1 MTVLAPAHSPSMI
14 YALYILLVPISLII
28 TLIAVLI
35 APILPIFAT
44 SQDGWNDNHSQWGKG
59 PRLPVWLSW
68 FMTPDN
74 SLDGDATFCRLNPP
88 SYSSQIKWLW
98 RNPAYSF
105 ALRYFIPNNAATFN
119 GDNLI
124 KDNDN
129 AREGWLLV
137 RSNGLFQFVLVW
149 HIPGTSRCVYI
160 NLGWNI
166 RALVDDNVNPKPN
179 PYQATFVFSPRIS
192 GFR

>member
-1 MTVLAPAHSPSMI
+1 MS
-14 YALYILLVPISLII
+14 
-28 TLIAVLI
+28 
-35 APILPIFAT
+35 IFAV
-44 SQDGWNDNHSQWGKG
+44 QKEWWCDNHSFRAVG
-59 PRLPVWLSW
+59 PVLPSWLNW

-74 SLDGDATFCRLNPP
+74 TLDGDGTFERINGK
-88 SYSSQIKWLW
+88 SYWSKVKWLW

-105 ALRYFIPNNAATFN
+105 ALRYLNAPYETSVQ
-119 GDNLI
+119 GDPTI

-129 AREGWLLV
+129 AKAGWCLV
-137 RSNGLFQFVLVW
+137 HANGLFQFTSVTP
-149 HIPGTSRCVYI
+149 IGFSRCIYV

-166 RALVDDNVNPKPN
+166 RALVDDNVQPKPD

>member
-1 MTVLAPAHSPSMI
+1 MVLFK
-14 YALYILLVPISLII
+14 VEKE
-28 TLIAVLI
+28 
-35 APILPIFAT
+35 
-44 SQDGWNDNHSQWGKG
+44 WWCDNHSYRAVG
-59 PRLPVWLSW
+59 PVLPSWLNW

-74 SLDGDATFCRLNPP
+74 TLDGDATFAKLNPP
-88 SYSSQIKWLW
+88 SYWSSVKWLW

-105 ALRYFIPNNAATFN
+105 ALRYLTPPYVASFQ
-119 GDNLI
+119 GDNTI

-129 AREGWLLV
+129 AKAGWCLV
-137 RSNGLFQFVLVW
+137 HANGLFQFVF
-149 HIPGTSRCVYI
+149 ITPIGFSRCIYV

-166 RALVDDNVNPKPN
+166 RALVDDNVQPKPD